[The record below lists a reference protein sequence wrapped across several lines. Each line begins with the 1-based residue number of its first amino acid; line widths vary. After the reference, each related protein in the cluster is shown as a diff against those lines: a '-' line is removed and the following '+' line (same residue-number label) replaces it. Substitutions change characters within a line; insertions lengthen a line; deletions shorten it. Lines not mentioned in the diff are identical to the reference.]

1 MSEEDLISLLTL
13 LMIAFGLFTA
23 IALVVFNMKAAYG
36 RYHKET
42 SLWQWS
48 INANLAWFVQDL
60 PALLMGLYYTVA
72 QWSSA
77 EGLPLVNA
85 SVLTLYTFHYSY
97 RTFIHSLGIRGGKP
111 TPLHIA
117 LNGIV
122 YVAWE
127 AYIVCAYHAKYAY
140 YHSDH
145 VTSTASLT

>member
-42 SLWQWS
+42 SLWQVRLRPAHSLLHAAFQWS

-97 RTFIHSLGIRGGKP
+97 R
-111 TPLHIA
+111 
-117 LNGIV
+117 
-122 YVAWE
+122 
-127 AYIVCAYHAKYAY
+127 
-140 YHSDH
+140 
-145 VTSTASLT
+145 